1 MPVHLEVVEGPAKGR
16 KIPLDLGKTVSIGRT
31 ELSMVIVPEDET
43 MSGQHFSVGLKN
55 GSVLVCNLS
64 QTNGTSVDGK
74 KINAEFLKPG
84 QKFKA
89 GLTTFEIVS
98 PVANPHEAKL
108 RIGGWGFK
116 NLPEGWE
123 IAEGEGLRHPMK
135 EPFRANMSAVEE
147 PLPKGH
153 TLKSYVELQIQL
165 GQQHLKASVLKEP
178 VEAKIAGADEALA
191 LSMTAHVEGKGKA
204 VQNQVYALHSG
215 VVGVFTATALETQAQ
230 LMRDAMAKV
239 LKGLSFFQV

>member
-1 MPVHLEVVEGPAKGR
+1 MPMHLEVVEGPAKGR
-16 KIPLDLGKTVSIGRT
+16 KIPLELGKTVSIGRT
-31 ELSMVIVPEDET
+31 ELSMVVVPEDET

-64 QTNGTSVDGK
+64 KTNGTLVNEE

-89 GLTTFEIVS
+89 GMTTFEIVS

-116 NLPEGWE
+116 ELPEGWD
-123 IAEGEGLRHPMK
+123 IAEGEGLRHPVK

-153 TLKSYVELQIQL
+153 TLKSYVELQIQM
-165 GQQHLKASVLKEP
+165 GQKNIKDSAFKGP

-191 LSMTAHVEGKGKA
+191 LSMTAPVEGKGKA
-204 VQNQVYALHSG
+204 VQNQLYALHSG
-215 VVGVFTATALETQAQ
+215 VVGVFTATALESLIA
-230 LMRDAMAKV
+230 
-239 LKGLSFFQV
+239 S